1 MVPLAAMM
9 RSMSNVACVQRS
21 YDAFARDDLDGVLAD
36 MHRDIE
42 WHQAQG
48 LAHGGLYRGL
58 DEVRANVFE
67 PLDRDWW
74 EEFVVTPEEF
84 IDAGQDVVVLGRYRG
99 VARGTGKALDV
110 PFVHV
115 WTFADGLAVRFRQ
128 FLDTA
133 GWVEALAP

>member
-1 MVPLAAMM
+1 
-9 RSMSNVACVQRS
+9 MSVVELTAQS
-21 YDAFARDDLDGVLAD
+21 YAAFAHGDLDAVLEN
-36 MHRDIE
+36 MHDEIE

-48 LAHGGLYRGL
+48 LAHGGVYRGL
-58 DEVRANVFE
+58 DEVRRNVFH

-74 EEFVVTPEEF
+74 DEFVVTPEQYL
-84 IDAGQDVVVLGRYRG
+84 DAGSDVVVLGRYTG
-99 VARGTGKALDV
+99 VARGTGKVLDV

-115 WTFADGLAVRFRQ
+115 WTFDDGRAVRFRQ

>member
-1 MVPLAAMM
+1 MPTSAVPIA
-9 RSMSNVACVQRS
+9 VRS
-21 YDAFARDDLDGVLAD
+21 YEAFERGDMDAVLAD
-36 MHRDIE
+36 MHPEIE

-48 LAHGGLYRGL
+48 LAHGGLYRGIE
-58 DEVRANVFE
+58 EVRRNVFD

-84 IDAGQDVVVLGRYRG
+84 LDAGADVVVLGRYRG
-99 VARGTGKALDV
+99 VARGTGKSLDV
-110 PFVHV
+110 PFVHL
-115 WTFADGLAVRFRQ
+115 WTFSEGLVVRFRQ